1 MSEHTSFRYPY
12 ILIHAPFQNPSIKTH
27 PWSIYQFPYSP
38 SISSLFTTRIDRN
51 PHHHRSHPI
60 SRWSIIHDGIESI
73 AFPPRQTPII
83 IFITSPRNA
92 RFSFLEFFFLP
103 PISHPSSRCT
113 VYRVTFFVRIW
124 LLEKAGLGRRP
135 LPPFAARRA
144 EGLSFAV
151 YVYAA
156 RSLHDP
162 DNKLPRSGCIKP
174 GRKGETGEVGR
185 YAALNGKSVNVV
197 NRNKRGATRS
207 FRLRKH
213 KTTRGVF
220 VNEVTLS

>member
-27 PWSIYQFPYSP
+27 PRSIYQFPYSP

-103 PISHPSSRCT
+103 PISHPSSR
-113 VYRVTFFVRIW
+113 RVSSYVFRSN
-124 LLEKAGLGRRP
+124 L
-135 LPPFAARRA
+135 AARKGRSRSTSSSSLCGA
-144 EGLSFAV
+144 SRGCLSRFMFT
-151 YVYAA
+151 
-156 RSLHDP
+156 RHDP
-162 DNKLPRSGCIKP
+162 STTRITSCLGAD
-174 GRKGETGEVGR
+174 
-185 YAALNGKSVNVV
+185 ALS
-197 NRNKRGATRS
+197 RGAKVKQVR
-207 FRLRKH
+207 
-213 KTTRGVF
+213 
-220 VNEVTLS
+220 

>member
-1 MSEHTSFRYPY
+1 MNEHTSFRYPY

-27 PWSIYQFPYSP
+27 PRSIYQFPYSP

-60 SRWSIIHDGIESI
+60 SRWSIIHDGIESL

-83 IFITSPRNA
+83 IFITFPPRPKCTSN
-92 RFSFLEFFFLP
+92 FSFSLQFLTL
-103 PISHPSSRCT
+103 RVD

>member
-1 MSEHTSFRYPY
+1 MHVFRSSNFSFS
-12 ILIHAPFQNPSIKTH
+12 L
-27 PWSIYQFPYSP
+27 QF
-38 SISSLFTTRIDRN
+38 LTLRVGVRC
-51 PHHHRSHPI
+51 
-60 SRWSIIHDGIESI
+60 IEL
-73 AFPPRQTPII
+73 
-83 IFITSPRNA
+83 
-92 RFSFLEFFFLP
+92 RFSFEFGCSKRQVQVDVLFLP
-103 PISHPSSRCT
+103 LR
-113 VYRVTFFVRIW
+113 RV
-124 LLEKAGLGRRP
+124 
-135 LPPFAARRA
+135 

>member
-1 MSEHTSFRYPY
+1 M
-12 ILIHAPFQNPSIKTH
+12 
-27 PWSIYQFPYSP
+27 
-38 SISSLFTTRIDRN
+38 
-51 PHHHRSHPI
+51 
-60 SRWSIIHDGIESI
+60 
-73 AFPPRQTPII
+73 
-83 IFITSPRNA
+83 
-92 RFSFLEFFFLP
+92 
-103 PISHPSSRCT
+103 
-113 VYRVTFFVRIW
+113 YRVTFFVRIW

-135 LPPFAARRA
+135 LLPFAARRA

-174 GRKGETGEVGR
+174 RHKGETGEVGR